1 MILALPG
8 GRNRNAPCARPLGL
22 IDIYPTL
29 IEICGLPSKKSL
41 QGRSLSP
48 LLKDPTR
55 EWDYPA
61 LTTRHPGDHA
71 VRSKYWRYIRYANGD
86 EELYDHRIDPHE
98 FDNQANDPHTPTLS
112 DGSPGGYPKST
123 PRTARASHDINS
135 LRNSTGQNH
144 EPGNER
150 HENDPAGN
158 RVHSPRL
165 CLLDSPLP

>member
-1 MILALPG
+1 VIRQFVISSNSKLKGLAPDTRRFVAAAVYFSILIGNRSDRTRASTMILALPG

-61 LTTRHPGDHA
+61 LTTRHPGNHA
-71 VRSKYWRYIRYANGD
+71 VRSEYCRYIRYANGD
-86 EELYDHRIDPHE
+86 EELVRPPH
-98 FDNQANDPHTPTLS
+98 P
-112 DGSPGGYPKST
+112 
-123 PRTARASHDINS
+123 
-135 LRNSTGQNH
+135 
-144 EPGNER
+144 
-150 HENDPAGN
+150 
-158 RVHSPRL
+158 SPRVR
-165 CLLDSPLP
+165 